1 MKRVIAFLVL
11 VLITIAL
18 NISLGKGER
27 YEFDATELPSA
38 LTEGE
43 KKVSNTG
50 IPGNLTFGPYVALK
64 KGNYKL
70 SLYYNTDT
78 DLNTW
83 DVFSNSNQLTFGQG
97 VLTSDKTV
105 VFDTFYLDDSFEDI
119 EVRTYYQGEG
129 ELGISKI
136 VLIREQTTERWILN
150 VSFLFVSILLF
161 TLKKKNYRQ
170 CMVFIFAGV
179 LFCPL
184 FCTVVQEVFGKNVD
198 IELEGN
204 FESYSRPAFGLPNFE
219 NGEYQ
224 DKFELWWN
232 NSFSQRGRIVKAYNQ
247 FRYSL
252 FGLGTRII
260 GKDGDIFEENY
271 ITEALCL
278 DTERNF
284 SIEENRTE
292 LRAYYETLVRLQDKL
307 EERGIELL
315 VYTTPNKAVEH
326 SENMP
331 WTYNL
336 FQREGTV
343 RAIELWRE
351 YTASGELN
359 YLDTTQYLK
368 DNASEYPMFY
378 LSGIHWTRPAEQKV
392 SALLVQNLNESLKQP
407 LNEIVFGELRQ
418 TNEPYWRD
426 SDVYDL
432 LNVYHGK
439 KDNCYFEYATEVNT
453 KASPIH
459 VLMQGDSFALGF
471 RQDFK
476 QNNLG
481 ASIVNIFYNEYVI
494 ENNDA
499 YVPITSWETF
509 DFGKY
514 LSEADVVVIETNEAL
529 MYTYNRGFAEALEHW
544 LDYGEIQENQGTVQ
558 DVSKAER
565 VIDFSVNK
573 DYSNNLI
580 HGYYHAENGFCWM
593 TKNSRAV
600 LRNEEIYEKGL
611 QVELIVP
618 KELGDVKELS
628 ITVNGTVNKKC
639 TAEIGVQSVV
649 FTPDELSGESD
660 IIEVEITCDS
670 VFNPKKQGISAD
682 DRDLSVQIMYIGECR

>member
-1 MKRVIAFLVL
+1 MKRLIAFFLLV
-11 VLITIAL
+11 VITIAL

-27 YEFDATELPSA
+27 FEFDATELPSA

-50 IPGNLTFGPYVALK
+50 VAGNLTFGPYVSLK
-64 KGNYKL
+64 KGNYKMV
-70 SLYYNTDT
+70 LYYNTNT

-83 DVFSNSNQLTFGQG
+83 DVFSNQHQITFGQG
-97 VLTSDKTV
+97 SLTADKTV
-105 VFDTFYLDDSFEDI
+105 VYDSFYLENSFEDI

-129 ELGISKI
+129 ELEVSKI
-136 VLIREQTTERWILN
+136 ILIREQTTERWVLN
-150 VSFLFVSILLF
+150 AVFLIMSVLLF
-161 TLKKKNYRQ
+161 TVKKKSYRQ
-170 CMVFIFAGV
+170 CMVFLFAGI

-184 FCTVVQEVFGKNVD
+184 FCTVTQEVFEKDID

-204 FESYSRPAFGLPNFE
+204 FEKHFRPAFNMAEFA
-219 NGEYQ
+219 NGGFQ
-224 DKFELWWN
+224 DEFELWWN
-232 NSFSQRGRIVKAYNQ
+232 NSFSQRGRIIKAYNQ

-278 DTERNF
+278 DKERDF
-284 SIEENRTE
+284 SIEENRE
-292 LRAYYETLVRLQDKL
+292 ALREYYDTLVRLQAKL
-307 EERGIELL
+307 EERGIEFL
-315 VYTTPNKAVEH
+315 VYTTPNKAVEQ

-331 WTYNL
+331 WFYNL
-336 FQREGTV
+336 LRSEERV

-351 YTASGELN
+351 YTTSGELN
-359 YLDTTQYLK
+359 YLDTTQYLRE
-368 DNASEYPMFY
+368 NESEYPMFY

-392 SALLVQNLNESLKQP
+392 SALLVQNINQYLSQP
-407 LNEIVFGELRQ
+407 LNEITFGDLIESK
-418 TNEPYWRD
+418 EPYWRD

-432 LNVYHGK
+432 LNVYRGK
-439 KDNCYFEYATEVNT
+439 NDDVYYEYATEVNT
-453 KASPIH
+453 EDSPIN

-471 RQDFK
+471 RHDFK

-499 YVPITSWETF
+499 YVPISSWETF

-514 LSEADVVVIETNEAL
+514 LNEADVVVIEMNEAL

-544 LDYGEIQENQGTVQ
+544 LDHGEAQGNQGTVQ
-558 DVSKAER
+558 DISKAEP
-565 VIDFSVNK
+565 VIDFSVNR

-580 HGYYHAENGFCWM
+580 SGYYHAENGFCWM
-593 TKNSRAV
+593 TKSSLAI
-600 LRNEEIYEKGL
+600 LRNEAVFENGL
-611 QVELIVP
+611 QIELIVP
-618 KELGDVKELS
+618 KELKDTKELT
-628 ITVNGTVNKKC
+628 ITVNGTAIKKC
-639 TAEIGVQSVV
+639 AAEVGVQSVV
-649 FTPDELSGESD
+649 FAPEELLGETD
-660 IIEVEITCDS
+660 VIEVEIVCDS
-670 VFNPKKQGISAD
+670 VFNPKRQGISAD